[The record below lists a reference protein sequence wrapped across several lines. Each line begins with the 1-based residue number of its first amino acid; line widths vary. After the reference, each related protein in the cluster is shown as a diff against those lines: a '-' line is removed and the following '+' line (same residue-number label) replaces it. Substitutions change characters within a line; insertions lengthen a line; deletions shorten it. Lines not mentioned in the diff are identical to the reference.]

1 MLFLYNDIS
10 HRFELLAP
18 RSHPFVTPWHFPCQ
32 GNLCLRRQT
41 KRSHDVR
48 SFCFCRHLCAVLSPA
63 TPYCSNGTRLLSVAD
78 KTIRWIVLALRYN
91 EATAV
96 VDNIFKVTGSSCSY
110 LAVTLLSLR
119 DISPVRGNAVW
130 VAMQKVL
137 KTLIY
142 KGFWTFF
149 FLSWFWETYNI

>member
-1 MLFLYNDIS
+1 M
-10 HRFELLAP
+10 
-18 RSHPFVTPWHFPCQ
+18 
-32 GNLCLRRQT
+32 RRQT

-48 SFCFCRHLCAVLSPA
+48 SFGFCRHLCTVLSPA
-63 TPYCSNGTRLLSVAD
+63 TSHRSDVTRLLTDERDQPSGGRKVD
-78 KTIRWIVLALRYN
+78 PSSMKKQGELRSAPSEQGDYVSDRSQVR
-91 EATAV
+91 EHLSLCYFCTTTSL
-96 VDNIFKVTGSSCSY
+96 TGSSCSY

-119 DISPVRGNAVW
+119 DISPVRGIAVW
-130 VAMQKVL
+130 GAKPKVL